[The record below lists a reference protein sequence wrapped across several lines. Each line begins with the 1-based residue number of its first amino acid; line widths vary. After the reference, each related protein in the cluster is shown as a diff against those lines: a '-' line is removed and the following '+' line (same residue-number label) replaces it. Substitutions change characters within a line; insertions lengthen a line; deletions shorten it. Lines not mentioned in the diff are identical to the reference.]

1 MPLRTK
7 AKDLLPG
14 ELTANGEYAREVC
27 LQVQCGLLD
36 GNEAW
41 RALEVCDSALLREW
55 HYLSM
60 SPEEPSSI
68 WEGSEDHKR
77 LLKLDA
83 MFGLSAMLDERWE
96 S

>member
-7 AKDLLPG
+7 AKDLLPE

-41 RALEVCDSALLREW
+41 RALEMCDNALLREW

-60 SPEEPSSI
+60 SPEI

-77 LLKLDA
+77 MLKLDA
-83 MFGLSAMLDERWE
+83 MFGLSALADERAGI
-96 S
+96 